1 MRDVV
6 VLMKKQNR
14 TLVIVF
20 VFVLGLMVVVLKQGG
35 ILKPGENSVAI
46 EVNDPS
52 KAGGADPAQESL
64 GDPVQEHSES
74 NALRGDEERIF
85 SLIVTDLNNC
95 FEFKNFTLPP
105 SLPVTI
111 ESILN
116 SVQSELGP
124 AANQADR
131 WMNWHLKNK
140 EGVERRVR
148 LEITE
153 GDEGKIV
160 RELKYFAVDKEGLP
174 VPMNL
179 PPEKKDNPTDETLN
193 SMLKEGDV
201 FYKEK
206 AAYAVF
212 SGGARVE
219 FVEKNGQLSE
229 LEFQKG
235 DRYFRCQN
243 LKLRDSCQC
252 VR

>member
-1 MRDVV
+1 
-6 VLMKKQNR
+6 MKKQNR
-14 TLVIVF
+14 TLLIIF
-20 VFVLGLMVVVLKQGG
+20 VFVLGLLAVVLKQGG
-35 ILKPGENSVAI
+35 LLSSSEKSAAI
-46 EVNDPS
+46 EVTDTS
-52 KAGGADPAQESL
+52 QSASGETAQEAL
-64 GDPVQEHSES
+64 GEAVQDRPEGAAAKGE
-74 NALRGDEERIF
+74 DEKMF

-95 FEFKNFTLPP
+95 FELKNINVPD

-111 ESILN
+111 ESVLN

-131 WMNWHLKNK
+131 WMNWHLKNR
-140 EGVERRVR
+140 EGAERRVR

-153 GDEGKIV
+153 GDEGKVV

-174 VPMNL
+174 VPMSL
-179 PPEKKDNPTDETLN
+179 PPEKKDNPSDETLN
-193 SMLKEGDV
+193 AMLKEGDV

-212 SGGARVE
+212 SGGARIE

-243 LKLRDSCQC
+243 FKLRDACQC